1 MLARALVRR
10 PKILVLDEVTAALDL
25 GDRNAVFE
33 MIEDH
38 ARAGG
43 LVLFISHRMDEVM
56 RLAHRVTVLRNG
68 QLVDTLETVSFSA

>member
-1 MLARALVRR
+1 MESEETVRAGRVLVTGAGGFLGVNLVWALRQQGFRVRALVRR

-43 LVLFISHRMDEVM
+43 L
-56 RLAHRVTVLRNG
+56 
-68 QLVDTLETVSFSA
+68 